1 MKNPS
6 TRKRAVCGAMVWIMG
21 QSTGIVVIAN
31 FAPQLFGG
39 LGFSHVF
46 QLGLAVIWVSVCAV
60 GTWLSG
66 LLIERIGRVK
76 QLGTF

>member
-1 MKNPS
+1 
-6 TRKRAVCGAMVWIMG
+6 MG

-31 FAPQLFGG
+31 FAPQLFAG
-39 LGFSHVF
+39 LGYSNVL
-46 QLGLAVIWVSVCAV
+46 QLGLSAAWVTVCAV

-76 QLGTF
+76 QLSKWKADRDTVLS